1 MVSRGEKI
9 CISTTF
15 TMLCPN
21 LLWQLYLLSRLYDL
35 INVTVNQLLLQKR
48 LMRNSDKWNKV
59 VISMNSVKILEI
71 LPISR

>member
-9 CISTTF
+9 CISITF
-15 TMLCPN
+15 TVLCPN

-71 LPISR
+71 LPILR

>member
-1 MVSRGEKI
+1 
-9 CISTTF
+9 
-15 TMLCPN
+15 MLCPN

-71 LPISR
+71 LPILRWVAKKC

>member
-1 MVSRGEKI
+1 
-9 CISTTF
+9 
-15 TMLCPN
+15 MLCPN

-71 LPISR
+71 LPILR